1 MMISVKGVVFF
12 IYVCSFYFFVKCGC
26 CYNKH
31 STNDKDS
38 INCEDKKDD
47 NKKDE
52 RKDDDKIISD
62 IKEISGYKFNNS
74 SNLFHM
80 TDEYKSKI
88 DNVLGNIGEEN
99 RIFIQSDTEGKLFSI
114 YYGLFI
120 AGIITKIDTSKKIY
134 YDIKTG
140 DFSDNCEKKDLWIN
154 YVEINKDFKGT
165 YIHCGDILDRC
176 QKTNGCM
183 DCLLLLLYIK
193 KQLKDHVK
201 LICGNHE
208 IMINY
213 TVKNCCK
220 KSDILTTI
228 VAQALKKGWLKY
240 IDDIKIG
247 YDDFILTHKELTI
260 RDIFRIY
267 NFVKE
272 LRGEK
277 LKYDINELKNIV
289 KKLDEYD
296 ISNTMYHDL
305 GIGDDF
311 TKAIFDVK
319 NDFNKLFSNFIYNN
333 VDKKGINSDIAKYFE
348 HCRKDDVIVNKNDID
363 LEDHIGSLGK
373 QICGHIHM
381 EYNECYF
388 KKSKIL
394 YVDNYSTSYTNGT
407 SGDFRMNLH
416 IIDKTIDIEN
426 DKIVCIFNKSSD
438 NFKIYDIKTNKYV
451 C

>member
-1 MMISVKGVVFF
+1 MISVKDVVFF
-12 IYVCSFYFFVKCGC
+12 IYVCSSYFFVNCGC

-47 NKKDE
+47 K
-52 RKDDDKIISD
+52 KDDDKVIGD

-88 DNVLGNIGEEN
+88 DNVLCNISEEN

-247 YDDFILTHKELTI
+247 GEDFILTHKELTNN
-260 RDIFRIY
+260 DIFRIY
-267 NFVKE
+267 VFAKTLKSKNLEYKE
-272 LRGEK
+272 DELQ
-277 LKYDINELKNIV
+277 DIN
-289 KKLDEYD
+289 KKLNRYQIE
-296 ISNTMYHDL
+296 NTIHNDFD
-305 GIGDDF
+305 IGDDF

-319 NDFNKLFSNFIYNN
+319 NEFNKLFSNFIYNT
-333 VDKKGINSDIAKYFE
+333 VDEKGINSDIAKYFE
-348 HCRKDDVIVNKNDID
+348 HCGKDVIVNQDKID
-363 LEDHIGSLGK
+363 LEDHKGSLGK
-373 QICGHIHM
+373 QICGHIHR

-407 SGDFRMNLH
+407 SGDFKMNLH

-426 DKIVCIFNKSSD
+426 DKIICIFNKSSD
-438 NFKIYDIKTNKYV
+438 NFKIYDIKTCKYV

>member
-1 MMISVKGVVFF
+1 MISVKSVVFF
-12 IYVCSFYFFVKCGC
+12 IYVCSSYFFVKCGC

-38 INCEDKKDD
+38 INCEDNKKDD
-47 NKKDE
+47 K
-52 RKDDDKIISD
+52 KDDDKIIGD

-74 SNLFHM
+74 SNLFQM

-99 RIFIQSDTEGKLFSI
+99 RIFVQSDTEGKLFSI

-120 AGIITKIDTSKKIY
+120 AGIISKIDTSKKIY
-134 YDIKTG
+134 YDIDAG
-140 DFSDNCEKKDLWIN
+140 DFNDNCEKKDLWIN
-154 YVEINKDFKGT
+154 YVEINNDFKGT

-228 VAQALKKGWLKY
+228 VAQALKKEWLKY

-247 YDDFILTHKELTI
+247 NEDFILTHKELTNN
-260 RDIFRIY
+260 DIFRIY
-267 NFVKE
+267 VFAKTLKSKNLEYKE
-272 LRGEK
+272 DELQ
-277 LKYDINELKNIV
+277 DIN
-289 KKLDEYD
+289 KKLNRYQIE
-296 ISNTMYHDL
+296 NTIHNDFD
-305 GIGDDF
+305 IGDDF

-348 HCRKDDVIVNKNDID
+348 HCGKDVIVNQDKID
-363 LEDHIGSLGK
+363 LEDHKCSLEK
-373 QICGHIHM
+373 QICGHIHR
-381 EYNECYF
+381 EYCECYF

-394 YVDNYSTSYTNGT
+394 YVDNYSTSYINGT